1 MFDTCGQAKE
11 SCRPLAFVRGLS
23 ILTLLGLAAC
33 GDGASHVADIAT
45 NAELGSS
52 TKQGFCTPAPE
63 RSVDQH
69 WISSWRTAPSDALVT
84 HPITGL
90 TVRQSFAPHRSG
102 AQLRLRLSNRY
113 SQVPV
118 TLENV
123 HIARE
128 QFPGGAEMVPGT
140 ACALTFAGASRLTIP
155 AGGSIESDP
164 VSYPVR
170 AFERLGISF
179 YAPSFTPQATRHLG
193 AGEFLFLSVPG
204 DHAGDFSGARFI
216 PVPDGYASNFLAIE
230 GLDVLAPRSVGVVV
244 AVGDSITDGSA
255 STTAALSGGNPMTA
269 TDQRYPN
276 HLQRRINAAHLPLS
290 VANAG
295 IGGNE
300 LLGDGLL
307 PQFGHSLMERLDHD
321 VLAVPG
327 ATHVLAMIGT
337 NDLGN
342 AGIGPMPTADD
353 LIAGLQTL
361 ILRVHAAGLSIILG
375 TIPPAEGAVIEG
387 LPVVG
392 PLLGGVGVTAM
403 HGSTQ
408 ARVGR
413 DAVNAWIRQQSL
425 SDGIVDFAAC
435 LEDPERPGYLAPA
448 FNSGD
453 NLHPSPAG
461 YAAMAQCVDLN
472 LLF

>member
-1 MFDTCGQAKE
+1 M
-11 SCRPLAFVRGLS
+11 
-23 ILTLLGLAAC
+23 
-33 GDGASHVADIAT
+33 VA
-45 NAELGSS
+45 GS
-52 TKQGFCTPAPE
+52 
-63 RSVDQH
+63 
-69 WISSWRTAPSDALVT
+69 
-84 HPITGL
+84 
-90 TVRQSFAPHRSG
+90 
-102 AQLRLRLSNRY
+102 
-113 SQVPV
+113 
-118 TLENV
+118 
-123 HIARE
+123 
-128 QFPGGAEMVPGT
+128 
-140 ACALTFAGASRLTIP
+140 ACALTFAGASRVIIP
-155 AGGSIESDP
+155 AGESVESDP

-179 YAPSFTPQATRHLG
+179 YAPDFTPQVTRHLG
-193 AGEFLFLSVPG
+193 AAEFLFLSTPG
-204 DHAGDFSGARFI
+204 DHAADSDGAKFI
-216 PVPDGYASNFLAIE
+216 RVPDGYVSNFLVIE
-230 GLDVLAPRSVGVVV
+230 GLDVIAPRSVGVVV

-276 HLQRRINAAHLPLS
+276 HLQRRIDAASLPLS

-307 PQFGHSLMERLDHD
+307 PQFGRSLLERLDHD
-321 VLAVPG
+321 VLEVAG

-342 AGIGPMPTADD
+342 VGIGPTPKADD

-361 ILRVHAAGLSIILG
+361 ILRVKAAGLSIILG
-375 TIPPAEGAVIEG
+375 TIPPAEGTLIEG
-387 LPVVG
+387 LPALG
-392 PLLGGVGVTAM
+392 PQLGGFGVSVM
-403 HGSTQ
+403 HGSAQ
-408 ARVGR
+408 ARAGR
-413 DAVNAWIRQQSL
+413 DAVNTWIRQQSL

-435 LEDPERPGYLAPA
+435 LEDPERPGYLAPE

-472 LLF
+472 LFL

>member
-1 MFDTCGQAKE
+1 MLEICPQVKE
-11 SCRPLAFVRGLS
+11 RCRSLAFVRGLS
-23 ILTLLGLAAC
+23 IFTLLGLAAC
-33 GDGASHVADIAT
+33 GDGASHRADFAT
-45 NAELGSS
+45 NAERESS
-52 TKQGFCTPAPE
+52 AEPGFCTPAPE

-113 SQVPV
+113 SQVPL

-128 QFPGGAEMVPGT
+128 QFPGGAAMVPGT
-140 ACALTFAGASRLTIP
+140 ACALTFAGASRVTIA
-155 AGGSIESDP
+155 AGASVESDP
-164 VSYPVR
+164 VRYPVR

-179 YAPSFTPQATRHLG
+179 YAPGFTPQLTRHLG
-193 AGEFLFLSVPG
+193 AAEFLFLSVPG
-204 DHAGDFSGARFI
+204 DHAADFGAAKFI
-216 PVPDGYASNFLAIE
+216 PVPDSYASNFLAIE
-230 GLDVLAPRSVGVVV
+230 GLDVVAPRSVGVVV

-276 HLQRRINAAHLPLS
+276 HLQRRIDAAGLPLS
-290 VANAG
+290 VVNAG

-300 LLGDGLL
+300 LLRDGLL
-307 PQFGHSLMERLDHD
+307 PQFGRSLLDRLDDD
-321 VLAVPG
+321 VLSVSG

-342 AGIGPMPTADD
+342 VGVDPMPTADD

-361 ILRVHAAGLSIILG
+361 ILRVQDAGLSIILG
-375 TIPPAEGAVIEG
+375 TIPPAEGTVIEG
-387 LPVVG
+387 LPAVG
-392 PLLGGVGVTAM
+392 PLLDGIGFTAI
-403 HGSTQ
+403 HGSAQ
-408 ARVGR
+408 ARAGR
-413 DAVNAWIRQQSL
+413 DAVNTWIREQSL
-425 SDGIVDFAAC
+425 SDGIVDFATC
-435 LEDPERPGYLAPA
+435 LEDPERSGYLAPA

-461 YAAMAQCVDLN
+461 YAAMAKCVDLN
-472 LLF
+472 LLH

>member
-1 MFDTCGQAKE
+1 MFWACPQAKE
-11 SCRPLAFVRGLS
+11 SRRVLAPVNGLWA
-23 ILTLLGLAAC
+23 LALLGLVAC
-33 GDGASHVADIAT
+33 GDPPSRSAELAT
-45 NAELGSS
+45 NAGSGTS
-52 TKQGFCTPAPE
+52 TEPGFCTPAPE
-63 RSVDQH
+63 LSSDQH

-102 AQLRLRLSNRY
+102 TQVRLRLSNRY
-113 SQVPV
+113 SQAPV

-128 QFPGGAEMVPGT
+128 RSPGEAEMVVGT
-140 ACALTFAGASRLTIP
+140 TCALTFAGESRVIIP
-155 AGGSIESDP
+155 EGESVESDP

-179 YAPSFTPQATRHLG
+179 HAPNLTPQVTRHLG
-193 AGEFLFLSVPG
+193 AAEFLFLSVPG
-204 DHAGDFSGARFI
+204 DHAADAGGAKFVR
-216 PVPDGYASNFLAIE
+216 VPDGYAGNFLVIE
-230 GLDVLAPRSVGVVV
+230 ALDVVAPRSVGVVV

-255 STTAALSGGNPMTA
+255 STTAVLRGGNPMTA

-276 HLQRRINAAHLPLS
+276 HLQRRIDAAGLPLS

-307 PQFGHSLMERLDHD
+307 PQFGRSLLERLDHD
-321 VLAVPG
+321 VLEVTG

-342 AGIGPMPTADD
+342 VGIGPVPTADD
-353 LIAGLQTL
+353 LIAGLQAL
-361 ILRVHAAGLSIILG
+361 IARVQSAGLSIILG
-375 TIPPAEGAVIEG
+375 TIPPAEGTLIEG
-387 LPVVG
+387 LPALG
-392 PLLGGVGVTAM
+392 PLFGDIGVSVM
-403 HGSTQ
+403 HGSAQ
-408 ARVGR
+408 ARASR
-413 DAVNAWIRQQSL
+413 DAVNTWIRQQSL
-425 SDGIVDFAAC
+425 SDGMVDFAAC
-435 LEDPERPGYLAPA
+435 LEDPARPGYLAPA

-472 LLF
+472 LFL